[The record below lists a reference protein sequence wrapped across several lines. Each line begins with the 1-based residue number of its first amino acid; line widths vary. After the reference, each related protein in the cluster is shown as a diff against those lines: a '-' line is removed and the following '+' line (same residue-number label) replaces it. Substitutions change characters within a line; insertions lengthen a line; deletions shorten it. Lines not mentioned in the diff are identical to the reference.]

1 MAHQGFD
8 SLTVDMQHG
17 VVDYQ
22 VAVTMLQAIST
33 TPVIPLA
40 RVPWNDPARLMKI
53 LDAGV
58 YGVICPMINSR
69 AQAEALVA
77 ACKYAPRGYRSWG
90 PVGASIYAGGDYGD
104 RANDDLIV
112 MPMVET
118 AEAVK
123 NIDEIL
129 SVPGVDAVYVGPS
142 DLSLTL
148 GCKPRLDQT
157 DPPVVEAQQRIVE
170 ACKRHGVVAGI
181 HNATAAYAL
190 QMIAAGYQFVTL
202 ASDSRFLA
210 AKAAEEVA
218 AVRKTGVRAGKL
230 PAYLRVTDPPPLR
243 LDDALRA
250 RARANLAAFER
261 RSLARDGRRPAAVA
275 LVLLDDDEGRACFLL
290 TRRAASLRAHA
301 RQWALPGGRIDPG
314 ESAERAA
321 LRELR
326 EEVGLERDEP
336 TVLGLLD
343 DYGTRSGF
351 IITPVVVW
359 GGSRP
364 ALLANPAEVASVHRV
379 PLADLDRPD
388 VPRLVTIPESDR
400 PVIQVPLLSTLVH
413 APTAAVLYQVREV
426 VVHGRPTRVGRPWT
440 TTSDRKSTRL
450 N

>member
-1 MAHQGFD
+1 
-8 SLTVDMQHG
+8 
-17 VVDYQ
+17 
-22 VAVTMLQAIST
+22 
-33 TPVIPLA
+33 
-40 RVPWNDPARLMKI
+40 
-53 LDAGV
+53 
-58 YGVICPMINSR
+58 
-69 AQAEALVA
+69 
-77 ACKYAPRGYRSWG
+77 
-90 PVGASIYAGGDYGD
+90 
-104 RANDDLIV
+104 
-112 MPMVET
+112 
-118 AEAVK
+118 
-123 NIDEIL
+123 
-129 SVPGVDAVYVGPS
+129 
-142 DLSLTL
+142 
-148 GCKPRLDQT
+148 
-157 DPPVVEAQQRIVE
+157 
-170 ACKRHGVVAGI
+170 
-181 HNATAAYAL
+181 
-190 QMIAAGYQFVTL
+190 
-202 ASDSRFLA
+202 
-210 AKAAEEVA
+210 
-218 AVRKTGVRAGKL
+218 
-230 PAYLRVTDPPPLR
+230 VTDPPPLL

-301 RQWALPGGRIDPG
+301 RQWALPGGWIDPG

-359 GGSRP
+359 GGSGA
-364 ALLANPAEVASVHRV
+364 ALVANPAEVASVHRV

-426 VVHGRPTRVGRPWT
+426 VVHGRPTRVAHFEQPVWAW
-440 TTSDRKSTRL
+440 
-450 N
+450 

>member
-1 MAHQGFD
+1 
-8 SLTVDMQHG
+8 
-17 VVDYQ
+17 
-22 VAVTMLQAIST
+22 
-33 TPVIPLA
+33 
-40 RVPWNDPARLMKI
+40 
-53 LDAGV
+53 
-58 YGVICPMINSR
+58 
-69 AQAEALVA
+69 
-77 ACKYAPRGYRSWG
+77 
-90 PVGASIYAGGDYGD
+90 
-104 RANDDLIV
+104 
-112 MPMVET
+112 
-118 AEAVK
+118 
-123 NIDEIL
+123 
-129 SVPGVDAVYVGPS
+129 
-142 DLSLTL
+142 
-148 GCKPRLDQT
+148 
-157 DPPVVEAQQRIVE
+157 
-170 ACKRHGVVAGI
+170 
-181 HNATAAYAL
+181 
-190 QMIAAGYQFVTL
+190 
-202 ASDSRFLA
+202 
-210 AKAAEEVA
+210 
-218 AVRKTGVRAGKL
+218 
-230 PAYLRVTDPPPLR
+230 VTDPPPLR
-243 LDDALRA
+243 LDDALRT

-359 GGSRP
+359 GGSGA
-364 ALLANPAEVASVHRV
+364 ALVANPAEVASVHRV

-426 VVHGRPTRVGRPWT
+426 VVHGRPTRVAHFEQPVWAW
-440 TTSDRKSTRL
+440 
-450 N
+450 